1 MHQHPV
7 TALVIPRKGVN
18 MLGNYPEF
26 ARPAVK
32 AANDKFKVVLEQSE
46 KLLKQEQLQNRVALL
61 EDLKLT
67 NRLVTPTCRSPF
79 YGVLA

>member
-1 MHQHPV
+1 
-7 TALVIPRKGVN
+7 

-32 AANDKFKVVLEQSE
+32 AVNDKFKVVLEQSE
-46 KLLKQEQLQNRVALL
+46 KLLKREQLQNRVALL

-67 NRLVTPTCRSPF
+67 NRLVSSVARSPF

>member
-7 TALVIPRKGVN
+7 TALVILRKGVN

-32 AANDKFKVVLEQSE
+32 AANDKFKVV
-46 KLLKQEQLQNRVALL
+46 LKQEQLQNRVALL